1 MLACGHAGTSAA
13 ARDVRLT
20 SGTTAGKKSGRVPQQ
35 ELQEDIQR
43 FAALLM
49 ERTGQVAVQIMGSS
63 KPDEVS
69 TEALRRALTY
79 ESATLGIATEP
90 LPEIAVLDMLVFL
103 RLSRQVL
110 VDYWIPKVFGERG
123 RPFVTAFEQAEKQ
136 LWPIADRI
144 LSASQKDA
152 LIRGIEEW
160 RAKNPELV
168 HVEFVRLIDFAAA
181 RAGTVAIARAED
193 VRGVLS
199 SVKRATQ
206 AADQAVLL
214 GERALFLANMLP
226 FVLRHQVRL
235 GGREVVADTI
245 NVLGSTE
252 PLAQTIKNL
261 QPMVAELPAVEGGGT
276 RAAHESRLL
285 LEDLKPLIPTPE
297 QVARLQHTIESAN
310 GLIKNADAL
319 IGDLRA
325 TAEKGPESALARVA
339 SRVDATMGRAL
350 AYLIVLGAIWSILWW
365 GGYAI
370 VKRFVRGP
378 RGPANVPT

>member
-1 MLACGHAGTSAA
+1 MLACGHAGTSAG

-20 SGTTAGKKSGRVPQQ
+20 SGTAGKKGGGVPQQ

-43 FAALLM
+43 FAAQLM
-49 ERTGQVAVQIMGSS
+49 ERTGQVAVQIMGSN

-79 ESATLGIATEP
+79 ESAALGIATEP

-110 VDYWIPKVFGERG
+110 ADYWIPKVFGERG
-123 RPFVTAFEQAEKQ
+123 RPFLAAFEQSEKQ
-136 LWPIADRI
+136 LWPIADKI
-144 LSASQKDA
+144 LSASQKER
-152 LIRGIEEW
+152 LIRGIDEF
-160 RAKNPELV
+160 RAKNPDLV
-168 HVEFVRLIDFAAA
+168 HVEFVRLTDFAAA
-181 RAGTVAIARAED
+181 HAGTVAVAKAEE
-193 VRGVLS
+193 VGGVLA
-199 SVKRATQ
+199 SVQRATQ

-214 GERALFLANMLP
+214 AERALFLANMLP
-226 FVLRHQVRL
+226 FVIRHQVRL

-245 NVLGSTE
+245 NVMGSTE
-252 PLAQTIKNL
+252 SLAQSIKNL

-276 RAAHESRLL
+276 RAARESRLL

-297 QVARLQHTIESAN
+297 QIARLEHTLESAN

-319 IGDLRA
+319 LGDLRA
-325 TAEKGPESALARVA
+325 TAEKGPDGAIARVA
-339 SRVDATMGRAL
+339 GRVDATMGRAL
-350 AYLIVLGAIWSILWW
+350 KYLIVLGAIWSILWW

-370 VKRFVRGP
+370 AKRVTRDR
-378 RGPANVPT
+378 RGPADMPT